1 MGLNATKAA
10 DNPYYKARKEASK
23 YNERLSSR
31 EGAAEQLNIHPTT
44 LADYELGLV
53 KPPVD
58 KVVRMAD
65 LYNAPSLKTQYCA
78 NECPIGCGRAEPQ
91 ADTTIEQVTIRLMRG
106 LSKANVDGIK
116 NTLLNIAED
125 GRITD
130 DEKPELQYI
139 LAELDYLQKSIN
151 ELRLIGEKCMTTQGG
166 DT

>member
-10 DNPYYKARKEASK
+10 DNPYYKARKEAAK

-44 LADYELGLV
+44 VADYELGLV

-78 NECPIGCGRAEPQ
+78 NECPIGCGRTEPQ
-91 ADTTIEQVTIRLMRG
+91 ADTTIEQVTIRLLRG
-106 LSKANVDGIK
+106 LSTTNVDGIK
-116 NTLLNIAED
+116 QSLLNIAED
-125 GRITD
+125 GRISE
-130 DEKPELQYI
+130 DEIPTLQRI
-139 LAELDYLQKSIN
+139 LAELDYLQKSIS
-151 ELRLIGEKCMTTQGG
+151 EPRLICEKFMPAQGG
-166 DT
+166 ED

>member
-31 EGAAEQLNIHPTT
+31 EGAAEQLNVHPTT
-44 LADYELGLV
+44 VADYELGLV

-78 NECPIGCGRAEPQ
+78 NECPIGCGRTEPQ
-91 ADTTIEQVTIRLMRG
+91 ADTTIEQVTVRLMRG
-106 LSKANVDGIK
+106 LSKANVEGIK
-116 NTLLNIAED
+116 EALLNIAED

-130 DEKPELQYI
+130 DEKPTLQYI
-139 LAELDYLQKSIN
+139 LAELDYLQKSIG
-151 ELRLIGEKCMTTQGG
+151 ELQLIGEKCMSPH
-166 DT
+166 